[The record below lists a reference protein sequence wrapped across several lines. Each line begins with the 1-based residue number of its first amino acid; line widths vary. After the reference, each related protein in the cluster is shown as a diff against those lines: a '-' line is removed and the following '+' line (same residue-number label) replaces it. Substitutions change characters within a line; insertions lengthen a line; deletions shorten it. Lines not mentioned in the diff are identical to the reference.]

1 MYENKAGQ
9 TPEARKV
16 KELED
21 EIQKT
26 KTYYNKR
33 IKEIEDKY
41 KFGKVQPDSK
51 PPTKPNKEAAQRA
64 REEQENPAVDVRQ
77 YEHQIE

>member
-41 KFGKVQPDSK
+41 KFGKV
-51 PPTKPNKEAAQRA
+51 
-64 REEQENPAVDVRQ
+64 
-77 YEHQIE
+77 